1 MGIIV
6 ENTSFESE
14 GFKLLGR
21 VYRPEKPGR
30 YPAVAICHGYPGDNK
45 NTDLAEEL
53 AMNGIVALIFYY
65 RGAWGS
71 GGQFRLRGLEPST
84 RDAVEHLVSFPYV
97 DGGRVGL
104 VGYSMGAVPAA
115 ARLSSDTRLKGG
127 VFISPASDLG
137 ALAPRESLDAVV
149 PVFIKM
155 GRGKLAGLEAGAV
168 KEDLLWVLDNQ
179 NLVNMIGRARVPVL
193 VVVGSNDQMTPPS
206 ACRVLYDAA
215 NEPKEWLLIEGASHE
230 YSEHRL
236 PLIDAVLDW
245 LKKRL

>member
-1 MGIIV
+1 MGIFV

-21 VYRPEKPGR
+21 VYRPEKSGR
-30 YPAVAICHGYPGDNK
+30 YPGVAICHGYPGDNK
-45 NTDLAEEL
+45 NMDLAEEL
-53 AMNGIVALIFYY
+53 ALNGIVTLIFYF

-84 RDAVEHLVSFPYV
+84 RDAVEHLLSFPYV

-104 VGYSMGAVPAA
+104 IGYSMGAVPTA
-115 ARLSSDTRLKGG
+115 ARLNSDPRLKTG

-137 ALAPRESLDAVV
+137 ALAPKENLDAVV
-149 PVFIKM
+149 PVFLSM

-168 KEDLLWVLDNQ
+168 KEDISWILDNQ
-179 NLVNMIGRARVPVL
+179 NPVDMIGRVRVPVL
-193 VVVGSNDQMTPPS
+193 VIVGSKDQITPPT

-215 NEPKEWLLIEGASHE
+215 KEPKEWLLIEGANHE
-230 YSEHRL
+230 YSEHRML
-236 PLIDAVLDW
+236 LIDTVLNW
-245 LKKRL
+245 LKKHL